1 MTPPEE
7 SSLINDGILTA
18 SEVSQLNL
26 NAKLVILS
34 ACNTAAKENEY
45 ASGFSGLV
53 ASFFNAGA
61 QSILATHWNVDDKTT
76 ATMIIETIK
85 KSVNQN
91 INLSDAL
98 KLTKI
103 EFISGKHGEKYKHPK
118 YWGAYVIIGN

>member
-1 MTPPEE
+1 M
-7 SSLINDGILTA
+7 
-18 SEVSQLNL
+18 SQLNL

-103 EFISGKHGEKYKHPK
+103 EFISGKYGEKYKHPK